1 MLLLPH
7 KDKKKNRFLY
17 MMNQSGVNRVLYSK
31 AEIPELERL
40 CNPAD
45 SSKFYPT
52 HPTLMTGKER
62 KWNRNINILNFFLA
76 ALFAY
81 SLVTLFSNPNPA
93 SILYVILYPFI
104 CITSGSNYTNFLL
117 PINKERFLIY
127 LSSNNP
133 SDTRLGAE
141 SQAGVEGETVDYLV
155 KDVKDVI
162 HIFEL
167 ARLRAEAN
175 GYGYSISTPN
185 QQTMNEFSKVLKGYK
200 SQIPQMDGIMNM
212 KSMMRKV
219 MELNVSTQKQFDT
232 IAELMLL
239 ERDYDSLSQAQND
252 FYQGKDVDGLSLC
265 SDLEIEIM
273 NKKLLLNELNGH
285 RMISD

>member
-31 AEIPELERL
+31 VEIPELERL

-45 SSKFYPT
+45 SSQFYPT
-52 HPTLMTGKER
+52 HPTLMTRKER
-62 KWNRNINILNFFLA
+62 KWNRNINILNFVLA
-76 ALFAY
+76 AIFTYALMTVFA
-81 SLVTLFSNPNPA
+81 NPNPA
-93 SILYVILYPFI
+93 IILYIGIYLFI
-104 CITSGSNYTNFLL
+104 SITSNSNYTKFLL
-117 PINKERFLIY
+117 PINKERLLIH

-141 SQAGVEGETVDYLV
+141 SQAGVEGESVDYLV

-162 HIFEL
+162 HIFDL

-200 SQIPQMDGIMNM
+200 SQIPQMDGITSM
-212 KSMMRKV
+212 KKMMRKV
-219 MELNVSTQKQFDT
+219 MELNVTTQKQFDT

-252 FYQGKDVDGLSLC
+252 FYQGNDVDELSLC